1 MNFVFDSSLV
11 LYLPLYKLDGASFMS
26 RDAYGH
32 LCQRT
37 GALWR
42 PNGHYFDGTDDR
54 IVVAHHSALDFG
66 TGDFSL
72 EIWLRVSSSGGAI
85 QRLISKQ
92 SAAWL
97 FFRLIGGKATLSI
110 KDGTN
115 QQTVTGSGDLR
126 DDIWHHLVA
135 TADRDSST
143 GLMLSVDGE
152 TDVTDDATG
161 IGSISNTTPLQIAR
175 FSGGAEYFKGDMG
188 EVRIYR
194 RLLTP
199 LEIQRNYLAT
209 KWRYR

>member
-11 LYLPLYKLDGASFMS
+11 LYLPLYELDGASFMS
-26 RDAYGH
+26 GDAYGH
-32 LCQRT
+32 LCTVT

-42 PNGHYFDGTDDR
+42 PCGHYFDGTDDR
-54 IVVAHHSALDFG
+54 IVVAHHSAFSFG

-72 EIWLRVSSSGGAI
+72 EIWLRASSSGGAI
-85 QRLISKQ
+85 QRIISKQ
-92 SAAWL
+92 SSAWF
-97 FFRLIGGKATLSI
+97 FFRLVGGAAILSI

-115 QQTVTGSGDLR
+115 QQTVTGSSDLK
-126 DDIWHHLVA
+126 DDIWHHLAV

-152 TDVTDDATG
+152 IDVTDDATG

-175 FSGGAEYFKGDMG
+175 FSGGAEYFKGSIG
-188 EVRIYR
+188 EVRLYR
-194 RLLTP
+194 RVLTP
-199 LEIQRNYLAT
+199 LEVKNNYLAT